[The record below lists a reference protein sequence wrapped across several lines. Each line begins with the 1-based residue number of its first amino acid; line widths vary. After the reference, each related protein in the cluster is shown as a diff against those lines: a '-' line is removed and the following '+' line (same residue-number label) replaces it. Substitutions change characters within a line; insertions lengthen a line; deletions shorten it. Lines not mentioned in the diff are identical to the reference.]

1 MTTVYIEIQEV
12 QEQMRD
18 TMEWKSN
25 TRKNNGTSWFTE
37 KVFHASAI
45 RMFQPQI
52 FMNSTAL
59 ASDRS

>member
-25 TRKNNGTSWFTE
+25 TRKNNGT
-37 KVFHASAI
+37 
-45 RMFQPQI
+45 
-52 FMNSTAL
+52 
-59 ASDRS
+59 DRKSVV